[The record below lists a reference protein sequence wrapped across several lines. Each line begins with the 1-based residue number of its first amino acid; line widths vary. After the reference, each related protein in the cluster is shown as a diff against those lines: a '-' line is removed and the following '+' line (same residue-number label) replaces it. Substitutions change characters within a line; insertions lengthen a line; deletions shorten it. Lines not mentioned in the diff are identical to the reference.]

1 MVDFICQMQKLGKIV
16 GMTGDMLHYAILN
29 GLKPHIAGYVTQ
41 TAPLLL
47 MVYFLRHEWLS

>member
-41 TAPLLL
+41 TTPLLL